1 MGRNQ
6 RDEPQQASITDAS
19 TTQTTDESDHINFCI
34 DALEK
39 VGVIVAA

>member
-6 RDEPQQASITDAS
+6 RDEPSQVAIVDATATNASDQKAP
-19 TTQTTDESDHINFCI
+19 INFCI